1 MLHERLELETVEKWL
16 SPNLGYTHEPIKN
29 PQQNLYRGWRNAP
42 ALHKG
47 IFINTCYEQLCLT
60 NPDLIESVHRDYV
73 EAGADLIET
82 NTFGANRLKLEA
94 HMQIN
99 SKRSTAA
106 IHITRKV
113 AGPDTFILGSVG
125 LTPIRPTFQ

>member
-1 MLHERLELETVEKWL
+1 MSLLKTLQHKPLIGDGAMGTML
-16 SPNLGYTHEPIKN
+16 YT
-29 PQQNLYRGWRNAP
+29 
-42 ALHKG
+42 KG

-94 HMQIN
+94 HGMADQLEAIN
-99 SKRSTAA
+99 RAA
-106 IHITRKV
+106 VHITRKV

-125 LTPIRPTFQ
+125 TPTPIRPTFQ